1 MIGYVRFVESGK
13 KTLKKKVKFVQFLI
27 LYLVENDLTFLKQN
41 KGDMVTKLK
50 NAFFTVLLLSM
61 IFSSVGF
68 SQVLG
73 LCGSQNENDPATAT
87 KSDVQSV
94 LRPGDKAVNFELTAV
109 VGNDIKK
116 VKLSDY
122 NGKWR
127 VVCFY
132 PADFTFV

>member
-1 MIGYVRFVESGK
+1 MKFKQIILVLFLFVFITSP
-13 KTLKKKVKFVQFLI
+13 V
-27 LYLVENDLTFLKQN
+27 
-41 KGDMVTKLK
+41 MVY
-50 NAFFTVLLLSM
+50 
-61 IFSSVGF
+61 

-73 LCGSQNENDPATAT
+73 ACGSPNENEPGAALKTDTPVKA
-87 KSDVQSV
+87 SEIQQV
-94 LRPGDKAVNFELTAV
+94 LRPGDRAVNFELPAV
-109 VGNDIKK
+109 VGDEIKP

>member
-1 MIGYVRFVESGK
+1 M
-13 KTLKKKVKFVQFLI
+13 
-27 LYLVENDLTFLKQN
+27 
-41 KGDMVTKLK
+41 KLK
-50 NAFFTVLLLSM
+50 RIVIGLWLLVFITSP
-61 IFSSVGF
+61 VVVF

-73 LCGSQNENDPATAT
+73 LCGASDENETGAAIKAESAAKTT
-87 KSDVQSV
+87 ITQHV
-94 LRPGDKAVNFELTAV
+94 LRPGDRAVNFELTAV
-109 VGNDIKK
+109 VGNEIQK

>member
-1 MIGYVRFVESGK
+1 M
-13 KTLKKKVKFVQFLI
+13 
-27 LYLVENDLTFLKQN
+27 
-41 KGDMVTKLK
+41 KLK
-50 NAFFTVLLLSM
+50 TIFFAVLLLSI
-61 IFSSVGF
+61 IFSSPGF

-73 LCGSQNENDPATAT
+73 LCGSQNENEPGTAL
-87 KSDVQSV
+87 KSDANVQSV

-109 VGNDIKK
+109 VGEELSK

-127 VVCFY
+127 VICFY